1 MPIMSL
7 SPASFRRTLVVAALF
22 SMTSV
27 LPSSVSAKTADD
39 VVGQWDVMRDQG
51 TRPCRITLNSERSD
65 KGDLFVGVPVACRRA
80 VPMLSKV
87 GRWSLG
93 DATHLTL
100 SEPGGK
106 AVVILAADGDAF
118 SGQGPDG
125 ATYKLVYVPA
135 MGRSATS
142 GDASDLLQAKAP
154 QGEANS
160 AQGQGNSPEII
171 ELATAK
177 TVSPTAASAK
187 QSKVASERMVDLAG
201 RYAVLRDKTH
211 DTGCMLTLDDK
222 TRVKGGARAALA
234 PACRDQGIVVF
245 DPTAWQI
252 ISGRLVLTAKAGH
265 MTHLDKQADGS
276 WLKDPAEGKSLSLKK
291 L

>member
-1 MPIMSL
+1 
-7 SPASFRRTLVVAALF
+7 
-22 SMTSV
+22 MTSILS
-27 LPSSVSAKTADD
+27 LPAAAKSADD
-39 VVGQWDVMRDQG
+39 IVGQWDVMREQG
-51 TRPCRITLNSERSD
+51 SRPCRITLNGERSD
-65 KGDLFVGVPVACRRA
+65 KGDFFVGVPVACRRV
-80 VPMLSKV
+80 VPILAKV
-87 GRWSLG
+87 GRWTLG

-100 SEPGGK
+100 MDPGGR
-106 AVVILAADGDAF
+106 ALLALAADGDAF
-118 SGQGPDG
+118 SGQGSDG
-125 ATYKLVYVPA
+125 ATYRLVYVPA

-142 GDASDLLQAKAP
+142 GDASDLLQGKP
-154 QGEANS
+154 PV
-160 AQGQGNSPEII
+160 GQALPPAVIS
-171 ELATAK
+171 LATGVA
-177 TVSPTAASAK
+177 AASDAPVK
-187 QSKVASERMVDLAG
+187 PSRVATERMGDLAG

-252 ISGRLVLTAKAGH
+252 VNGRLVLTAKAGH

>member
-1 MPIMSL
+1 MPMKSVPPALCTHVAAGAVALLGMTVIMSA
-7 SPASFRRTLVVAALF
+7 PAL
-22 SMTSV
+22 
-27 LPSSVSAKTADD
+27 AKTAAE
-39 VVGQWDVMRDQG
+39 VIGQWDVMRDRS
-51 TRPCRITLNSERSD
+51 TKPCRITLNSERSD
-65 KGDLFVGVPVACRRA
+65 NGDFFVGVPVACRRA
-80 VPMLSKV
+80 VPALAKV
-87 GRWSLG
+87 GRWNLD
-93 DATHLTL
+93 DAKLTL
-100 SEPGGK
+100 RDPSGR
-106 AVVILAADGDAF
+106 VILNLVADGDAF
-118 SGQGPDG
+118 SGQGSDG
-125 ATYKLVYVPA
+125 ATYRLMFVPA

-142 GDASDLLQAKAP
+142 GDASDLLQTTS
-154 QGEANS
+154 EA
-160 AQGQGNSPEII
+160 SPPAVID
-171 ELATAK
+171 LATGTTVVATSQVQAK
-177 TVSPTAASAK
+177 PAKVS
-187 QSKVASERMVDLAG
+187 SERMGDLAG

-252 ISGRLVLTAKAGH
+252 VNGRLVLTAKAGH